1 MKDSCPAAD
10 VLQPSHTVISEI
22 YNLHFTAMA
31 VVRRIG
37 TCDSDS
43 AVPGNLVNEGASLDI
58 LIISRTILM
67 RTN

>member
-1 MKDSCPAAD
+1 M
-10 VLQPSHTVISEI
+10 ISEI

-37 TCDSDS
+37 SIGTCVSDS
-43 AVPGNLVNEGASLDI
+43 ALHVNLVNEGGASLDI
-58 LIISRTILM
+58 LMILRTIIM